1 MPHKV
6 TGKRPAGAFSGS
18 ARFLERLAKALALGA
33 VPILTMK
40 KPLCTDREVSHFCS
54 DILQE
59 ISPER

>member
-6 TGKRPAGAFSGS
+6 TGKRPTGAFSGS